1 MLSCFTIHPFITI
14 KIQIMTIQSNQLI
27 QNKALELGVS
37 TEVVACSLDI
47 ISQNRNLVNAID
59 NGAEIDD
66 YIYRAVLKQAFEK
79 RQARAEQDVY
89 SDDEKIQ
96 RAAQEDLRVL
106 ERGELTS
113 DAFYRAVLPL
123 IVKTLHHEPIRR
135 LHAEEASSIVLEL
148 ADCKRR
154 FRSTSLTEIIV
165 KRCIIEMD
173 SYQAV

>member
-1 MLSCFTIHPFITI
+1 
-14 KIQIMTIQSNQLI
+14 MTIQSNQLI

-59 NGAEIDD
+59 NGTEMDD

-79 RQARAEQDVY
+79 RRARAERDVY
-89 SDDEKIQ
+89 SDDVKIQ

-165 KRCIIEMD
+165 KKCIIEME
-173 SYQAV
+173 SFQAV